1 MIFIL
6 ISTVCI
12 IILYCYAINAVFIF
26 WKLFLVNIFQ
36 GFRHTYLWTLFCCFS
51 VRKPLTLA
59 QKWVTSKIIVI
70 SVIVRIQR
78 WKKYRRKIM
87 ILAWPIPPW
96 SQEPSDFGYIGQAK
110 NFYVQIFSTLVK
122 DPFIIG
128 KSAIHGGPYLY
139 FSKYIKYQLYL

>member
-12 IILYCYAINAVFIF
+12 IILYCYAINTVFIF

-59 QKWVTSKIIVI
+59 QKWVKIHQNYWI

-87 ILAWPIPPW
+87 ILAWPISP
-96 SQEPSDFGYIGQAK
+96 ESDGSCDHDGIGVAK
-110 NFYVQIFSTLVK
+110 ITIFLLCFFQRWIRTMTL
-122 DPFIIG
+122 I
-128 KSAIHGGPYLY
+128 
-139 FSKYIKYQLYL
+139 Q

>member
-12 IILYCYAINAVFIF
+12 IILYCYAINTVFIF

-59 QKWVTSKIIVI
+59 QKWVKNIQNYWI

-96 SQEPSDFGYIGQAK
+96 SQEPSDFGDIGQAK
-110 NFYVQIFSTLVK
+110 NFYVQIFSK
-122 DPFIIG
+122 RSIYYIG
-128 KSAIHGGPYLY
+128 KSAIHGGP
-139 FSKYIKYQLYL
+139 